1 MLNALTML
9 LCLCK
14 VFCQTG
20 TNLKY
25 MPKWT
30 YRCDPSFNVRIFGRI
45 TTHTTLFKSKIQNE
59 DDLLR
64 LRYSNVMTMNK
75 TSFSLKI
82 RNT

>member
-1 MLNALTML
+1 MYCALTML

-20 TNLKY
+20 TNLKN

-45 TTHTTLFKSKIQNE
+45 TTHNKHYSHKSKIQDE

-75 TSFSLKI
+75 VFSP
-82 RNT
+82 

>member
-1 MLNALTML
+1 
-9 LCLCK
+9 
-14 VFCQTG
+14 
-20 TNLKY
+20 

-45 TTHTTLFKSKIQNE
+45 TTHNKHYSHKSKIQDE

-75 TSFSLKI
+75 VLSP
-82 RNT
+82 